1 MSENEKLPTNVEEKP
16 YVDVHQ
22 NLNQQ
27 EQEDLLAPFMTK
39 FEKFRNAAKKSI
51 FVRLSAK
58 LWQLAHDPIR
68 KLNWLSFITI
78 IVLFVSITFVA
89 MNYKA
94 SRTRESGVGY
104 QQFGIMNQL
113 EQLKKTHE
121 YYTKVATKEERL
133 MRWVM
138 AFSNWKYQ
146 TDGDPKKLEG
156 DCVGA
161 LYHYFSKWGSNFQLE
176 NIPWLITRTQNLAS
190 RGELKIRKSISD
202 VQSGDIIIL
211 KISESNQ
218 HLGVVY
224 TTTGNWI
231 QYMDMNV
238 ATNMGLEKIQWGN
251 GWITSVVEVSYSLW
265 IGNLMSELNK

>member
-1 MSENEKLPTNVEEKP
+1 MSEDQKQPTDVEEKA
-16 YVDVHQ
+16 YIDVHQ
-22 NLNQQ
+22 NLNQK

-39 FEKFRNAAKKSI
+39 FEKFRNAMKNSI
-51 FVRLSAK
+51 FVRLTAK
-58 LWQLAHDPIR
+58 LWQASHYPIK
-68 KLNWLSFITI
+68 KLNWLSFITV
-78 IVLFVSITFVA
+78 IVLFVSITFGI

-94 SRTRESGVGY
+94 SHTRESGVGY
-104 QQFGIMNQL
+104 EQFGIMNQL

-138 AFSNWKYQ
+138 EFSNWKYQ
-146 TDGDPKKLEG
+146 TDGDPKKHEG

-161 LYHYFSKWGSNFQLE
+161 VYHYFQKWGANFQLE
-176 NIPWLITRTQNLAS
+176 NIPWLITRTNNLAS
-190 RGELKIRKSISD
+190 RGELKIRKNISE
-202 VQSGDIIIL
+202 VHSGDLIIL
-211 KISESNQ
+211 KVSESNQ

-224 TTTGNWI
+224 TTQGNWI

-251 GWITSVVEVSYSLW
+251 GWITSVCEISYSLW
-265 IGNLMSELNK
+265 IGNLMTELNK